1 VILARGA
8 AYHARARALFPAIL
22 WNELSTMDLLL
33 AVAPKPPDFIPP
45 ADVVAYVLGGI
56 AVILIAARIVG
67 AVFVKIGQ
75 PRIVGEI
82 IAGILIGP
90 TVLGGQLAK
99 GQTATA
105 PAVDGSGLVNDL
117 FPLPSVAFLAV
128 IGQIALVF
136 YMFLVGLEL
145 DKRLLKGRALQMAVV
160 GVVATLVP
168 VGLGFLAG
176 SVLDGPTWRPAGIT
190 ITTFG
195 LFLGAAISVT
205 AFPVMARILQE
216 KGLLGSEM
224 GAIGVG
230 SAAIVTVLMFLVI
243 ALASG
248 SAKGSGVV
256 DSIGVRLLLLAGVI
270 LVLGAVVRPIMGI
283 ILRRF
288 EASTG
293 IADTHLAILLIGALA
308 TGLATDRIIGA
319 GLVGGFLFG
328 LAVPDR
334 EGLARSVIDRMEST
348 VILFLLP
355 IFLAVSGLRTD
366 LTLVNG
372 TLLGAAAFFLVL
384 MIVGKVAAGYLA
396 GRAVGLGNK
405 DAQVIGVLLNCRGL
419 LILVVGLI
427 GLQLGTITPSMQVV
441 FVVGAIVTTMM
452 TGPLISWLVP
462 TKDVERI
469 TASYRPQDILEAKNT
484 AEGTSRIAG

>member
-1 VILARGA
+1 MEIFLAA
-8 AYHARARALFPAIL
+8 AQNP
-22 WNELSTMDLLL
+22 
-33 AVAPKPPDFIPP
+33 PKFIPS
-45 ADVVAYVLGGI
+45 ADVVAYVLMDI
-56 AVILIAARIVG
+56 AIILIAARLVG
-67 AVFVKIGQ
+67 TLFEKFGQ

-99 GQTATA
+99 AATA
-105 PAVDGSGLVNDL
+105 KAGAIDGSGLVNDL
-117 FPLPSVAFLAV
+117 FPLPAVAFLTL

-145 DKRLLKGRALQMAVV
+145 DKRLLKGRSVQMIVMAIA
-160 GVVATLVP
+160 ATLVP
-168 VGLGFLAG
+168 VALGFVAG
-176 SVLDGPTWRPAGIT
+176 AVLDGPTWRPAGISA
-190 ITTFG
+190 TTFG

-216 KGLLGSEM
+216 KGLLGSQM

-243 ALASG
+243 AAASA

-256 DSIGVRLLLLAGVI
+256 DSVGLRFLLVIGLIA
-270 LVLGAVVRPIMGI
+270 VLFLVVRPLMS
-283 ILRRF
+283 LATKRF
-288 EASTG
+288 DAAKNLDG
-293 IADTHLAILLIGALA
+293 NLLAVMLIGALA
-308 TGLATDRIIGA
+308 TGLATDRIFGA
-319 GLVGGFLFG
+319 ALVGGFLFG
-328 LAVPDR
+328 LAVPERD
-334 EGLARSVIDRMEST
+334 GLAPAVISRMEST
-348 VILFLLP
+348 VVVFLLP

-366 LTLVNG
+366 LTLVTG
-372 TLLGAAAFFLVL
+372 TLLAAAALFLAL
-384 MIVGKVAAGYLA
+384 MIAGKLGAGYLA
-396 GRAVGLGNK
+396 GRAVGLKSK
-405 DAQVIGVLLNCRGL
+405 DALVVGVLLNCRGL

-452 TGPLISWLVP
+452 TGPLMGWLVP
-462 TKDVERI
+462 KKEVESI
-469 TASYRPQDILEAKNT
+469 SATYSSQDILDAKAT